1 MGEGRTVDSIP
12 ESLSEEVFKQGVF
25 DGLQLLENSEKNGV
39 CEASGTYSG
48 SCLDPATGK
57 I

>member
-25 DGLQLLENSEKNGV
+25 DGFQLLENSEKNGV